1 MLTTQTSRLINASPD
16 KLYNA
21 FTDPA
26 ALETWM
32 APGNTPGKVHSFD
45 LSPGGGYVMS
55 YGKDRYTARFI
66 TLQPYKKIIL
76 GIRFDYD
83 GPGYV
88 GEMVME
94 ARFDRQGKATLVTII
109 FTNIPLG
116 VKPEDNEK
124 ATELSLI
131 KLEQYLTG

>member
-1 MLTTQTSRLINASPD
+1 MLTTQTSRLINTSPD
-16 KLYNA
+16 ILYNA

-32 APGNTPGKVHSFD
+32 GPGK
-45 LSPGGGYVMS
+45 M
-55 YGKDRYTARFI
+55 KDRYTIRPI
-66 TLQPYKKIIL
+66 TLQPYKKIVL
-76 GIRFDYD
+76 GIRFDTG

-94 ARFDRQGKATLVTII
+94 VRFDRQSTATLVTII

-124 ATELSLI
+124 ATESSLDN
-131 KLEQYLTG
+131 LERYLGLNDN